1 MSTLEWAE
9 LEEVSADIAALQS
22 QRQAAKMMGNVERAN
37 VLGNELAR
45 AVTKRDALIQRISE
59 RIGGSDEHAGH
70 APAWPVYRA

>member
-1 MSTLEWAE
+1 VSTLEWAE

-45 AVTKRDALIQRISE
+45 AVTRRDALIQRISE
-59 RIGGSDEHAGH
+59 RIGGGDGQAGQ
-70 APAWPVYRA
+70 APHWPVYKT

>member
-1 MSTLEWAE
+1 MSTLDWAE

-45 AVTKRDALIQRISE
+45 AATKRDALIQRISE
-59 RIGGSDEHAGH
+59 RIGGGDDQAGH
-70 APAWPVYRA
+70 APHWPVYKP

>member
-1 MSTLEWAE
+1 VSTLDWAE

-59 RIGGSDEHAGH
+59 RIGGGDGHAGQ
-70 APAWPVYRA
+70 APHWPVYKT

>member
-1 MSTLEWAE
+1 VSTLEWAE

-45 AVTKRDALIQRISE
+45 AVTRRDALIQRISE
-59 RIGGSDEHAGH
+59 RIGGGDDHAGQ
-70 APAWPVYRA
+70 APHWPMYKT

>member
-45 AVTKRDALIQRISE
+45 AVTKRDALIQLISE
-59 RIGGSDEHAGH
+59 RIGGGDEQAGG
-70 APAWPVYRA
+70 APRSPVY

>member
-9 LEEVSADIAALQS
+9 LEEASADIAALQS

-45 AVTKRDALIQRISE
+45 AVSKRDGLIQLISE
-59 RIGGSDEHAGH
+59 RIGGGDDHAVH
-70 APAWPVYRA
+70 APRWPVHRA